1 MKRRTVLSMSAAAL
15 ASPMLAQAQAP
26 TVVKWW
32 YHFDNPQASPADLIA
47 KFEREN
53 PGIKIQAESIPWVAA
68 TTTTRAFMRP
78 WWQAPRLTVPW
89 SSSPT
94 SRACCR

>member
-53 PGIKIQAESIPWVAA
+53 PGIKIQAESIPSGWRQRLLHAPLCGPGGRH
-68 TTTTRAFMRP
+68 RA
-78 WWQAPRLTVPW
+78 
-89 SSSPT
+89 
-94 SRACCR
+94 